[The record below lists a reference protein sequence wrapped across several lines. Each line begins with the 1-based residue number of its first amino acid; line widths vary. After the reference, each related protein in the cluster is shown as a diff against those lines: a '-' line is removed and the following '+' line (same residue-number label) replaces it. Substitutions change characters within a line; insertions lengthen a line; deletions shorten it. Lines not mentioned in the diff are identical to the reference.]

1 MANYMSQNYTNN
13 MGDPFSLID
22 DTITLT
28 NTNNSVLTTNGISAN
43 WNSISPT
50 WSDYT
55 ITSTNLHN
63 ALEVKGDANIE
74 GDLKVK
80 GISIVET
87 LEKIEEKLAILHPN
101 KELESRW
108 ERLRQLR
115 EEYIKVEKEL
125 LDSEKMWNILKK

>member
-50 WSDYT
+50 WADYT
-55 ITSTNLHN
+55 ITSTSLNN
-63 ALEVKGDANIE
+63 SLEIKGDANIE

-115 EEYIKVEKEL
+115 EEYIKVEQEL

>member
-50 WSDYT
+50 WADYT
-55 ITSTNLHN
+55 ITSTNLHD
-63 ALEVKGDANIE
+63 ALEVKGDANIK

-115 EEYIKVEKEL
+115 EEYIKVEQEL